1 MSKPSIARNID
12 RYLQTGEHDPL
23 FVGFPGSD
31 HFDRMNRGYRVL
43 AEALLAE
50 VHSRASGDAAEASAF
65 FPTDV
70 SAFAR
75 QRIEPMVHGLFRR
88 TDRDAV
94 TKLLADSVVF
104 ITTDTVDSLI
114 EREAP
119 HSAWLIANL
128 FLRSIGQDAIS
139 DQAPPIVGFS
149 VSTTCYVSLE
159 YFRKDS
165 ASAYSDYVLHE
176 AAHIFHNARRRDAGL
191 MGKKEDDWLL
201 PIEFSMRETF
211 AYACEAYSRIC
222 ELAHGLPARRAFL
235 EKVKRLLP
243 PTDERVNADEY
254 FELLTQA
261 VNRGNG
267 WKAILEGCSEQR
279 SGLP

>member
-1 MSKPSIARNID
+1 MSKLLIANNID
-12 RYLQTGEHDPL
+12 RYLQSGEHDPL

-31 HFDRMNRGYRVL
+31 NFDRIRRGYRVL
-43 AEALLAE
+43 AEALVAE
-50 VHSRASGDAAEASAF
+50 VHSRAPGEAAEAPAS

-104 ITTDTVDSLI
+104 ITPDTVDSLI
-114 EREAP
+114 EREDP
-119 HSAWLIANL
+119 HSGWLIANL
-128 FLRSIGQDAIS
+128 FLRSIGKDAIS

-159 YFRKDS
+159 YFRSDS
-165 ASAYSDYVLHE
+165 ASVYSDYLVHE

-191 MGKKEDDWLL
+191 MGRKEDDWLL
-201 PIEFSMRETF
+201 PIDYCKRETF
-211 AYACEAYSRIC
+211 AYTCESYSRIC
-222 ELAHGLPARRAFL
+222 ELALGLQARRALL
-235 EKVKRLLP
+235 ERLKELP
-243 PTDERVNADEY
+243 PPPDDRVNADEY

-279 SGLP
+279 SGSS